1 MRKAFATASS
11 PWNRPPTGCLI
22 EWVDRL
28 KLAIS
33 HWSALEKWDGKAQT
47 LPAKQPPCLRKF
59 LLFCEAGLK
68 ICWQLPVAVAAAA
81 S

>member
-22 EWVDRL
+22 EWVDGL

-33 HWSALEKWDGKAQT
+33 HWSALEKVGRESTD
-47 LPAKQPPCLRKF
+47 
-59 LLFCEAGLK
+59 
-68 ICWQLPVAVAAAA
+68 VAFKAAAL
-81 S
+81 SEEISFVL